1 MAKNR
6 ACEVKPEQKA
16 PEKPLKRIAVV
27 GCSDTK
33 ILAPYDDTSW
43 DIWAMNN
50 AFVHTKR
57 HTKWF
62 EIHPIKYDKGKF
74 YRRELIKPGVFKW
87 ADNFRGQPMGDYMQS
102 LANLNVPV
110 FMQKHWDVVP
120 MSVEYPLQEIVA
132 KFGNYFTNSVS
143 YMIAM
148 AIKEIIE
155 SGGKGEIGCWGVD
168 MATQSEYGPQR
179 PSCEFFL
186 GIAAGMGIPITI
198 PAEADL
204 LKTRF
209 LYGFQ
214 EREQV
219 AWEAKVMSI
228 LHAMEKRRN
237 DAQAKFELTRNQI
250 QQYMGAEQAIKEV
263 QRIWSNLQD
272 PKIWRDAS

>member
-1 MAKNR
+1 MAKGKT
-6 ACEVKPEQKA
+6 EVKPEAKG
-16 PEKPLKRIAVV
+16 PDKPLKRIAVV

-33 ILAPYDDTSW
+33 VLAPYDDTSW

-50 AFVHTKR
+50 AFVFTKR
-57 HTKWF
+57 FTKWF
-62 EIHPIKYDKGKF
+62 EIHPIKFENRRF
-74 YRRELIKPGVFKW
+74 YRRQLIKPGVFKW
-87 ADNFRGQPMGDYMQS
+87 ADNFRGQPMNDYMQS

-110 FMQKHWDVVP
+110 YMQKHWDVIP
-120 MSVEYPLQEIVA
+120 KSVEYPLKEILSR
-132 KFGNYFTNSVS
+132 FGNYFTNSVS

-148 AIKEIIE
+148 AIKEIAE

-168 MATQSEYGPQR
+168 MATQTEYGPQR

-204 LKTRF
+204 LKTKF

-219 AWEAKVMSI
+219 AWEAKIMQI
-228 LHAMEKRRN
+228 LGSMEKRRN
-237 DAQAKFELTRNQI
+237 DAQAKFEMSRNQI
-250 QQYMGAEQAIKEV
+250 QQYLGAEQAIKEV
-263 QRIWSNLQD
+263 QRIWSNLLD